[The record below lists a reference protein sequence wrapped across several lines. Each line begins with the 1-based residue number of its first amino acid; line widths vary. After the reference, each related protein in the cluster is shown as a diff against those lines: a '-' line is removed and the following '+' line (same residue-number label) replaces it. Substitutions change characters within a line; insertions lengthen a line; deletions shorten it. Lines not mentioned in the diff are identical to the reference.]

1 MAMKRASLLRASAAG
16 LLGAGLMAGFLWLQN
31 GCVNSNSGYSTMGPS
46 AQPTATP
53 GGPTLTPTPIVITAA
68 GTSFSR
74 ASVSVATGT
83 SITFNT
89 PGHTVDIDD
98 GLSDGLC
105 GGHDFT
111 SFPAS
116 FQFVGTSGAV
126 YHIHCD
132 IHSSC
137 GAGNCSGCTGMVM
150 TVNIL

>member
-1 MAMKRASLLRASAAG
+1 MVFKSASVAGLSVAGFFGAVLLAG
-16 LLGAGLMAGFLWLQN
+16 LLGTQN
-31 GCVNSNSGYSTMGPS
+31 GCVNNSGYSPMGPV
-46 AQPTATP
+46 ATATP
-53 GGPTLTPTPIVITAA
+53 GGPTPTPTPIVITAS

-74 ASVSVATGT
+74 SSVGVASGT
-83 SITFNT
+83 TITFNT

-98 GLSDGLC
+98 GKSDGLC
-105 GGHDFT
+105 GGQDFS

-116 FQFVGTSGAV
+116 FQFVGLSGAV

>member
-1 MAMKRASLLRASAAG
+1 MVMKPKSLLRVSAAG
-16 LLGAGLMAGFLWLQN
+16 LLGAGLMTGFLWLQS
-31 GCVNSNSGYSTMGPS
+31 GCMSNSGGYTTMGPS
-46 AQPTATP
+46 YQPTTTP
-53 GGPTLTPTPIVITAA
+53 GGPTPTPTPIVITAS
-68 GTSFSR
+68 GTSFSSS
-74 ASVSVATGT
+74 SVSVASGT
-83 SITFNT
+83 NISFNT

-111 SFPAS
+111 SFPTS
-116 FQFVGTSGAV
+116 FQFVGAHGAV

>member
-1 MAMKRASLLRASAAG
+1 MDRDRKQAFRITAAG
-16 LLGAGLMAGFLWLQN
+16 LAGAGLLALLLWSQS
-31 GCVNSNSGYSTMGPS
+31 GCNSSNYSTMGPG
-46 AQPTATP
+46 AYPTATP
-53 GGPTLTPTPIVITAA
+53 GGPTPTATPIVITAA

-74 ASVSVATGT
+74 ASVSVASGT

-98 GLSDGLC
+98 GAGDGLC

-111 SFPAS
+111 SFPTA
-116 FQFVGTSGAV
+116 FQFVGVSGTV

-132 IHSSC
+132 YHSSC
-137 GAGNCSGCTGMVM
+137 GAGNCSGCSGMVM

>member
-1 MAMKRASLLRASAAG
+1 MAVGLKSAFRASAAG
-16 LLGAGLMAGFLWLQN
+16 LLGLGLLAAFLWLQN
-31 GCVNSNSGYSTMGPS
+31 GCSSNAGYSPMGPT
-46 AQPTATP
+46 AGPTVTP
-53 GGPTLTPTPIVITAA
+53 GGPSPTPTPIVITAA

-74 ASVSVATGT
+74 ASVSVASGT

-98 GLSDGLC
+98 GLGDGLC

-116 FQFVGTSGAV
+116 FQFSGPSGTV
-126 YHIHCD
+126 FHIHCD

-150 TVNIL
+150 TVNIP